1 MDGELWEGNLWDA
14 MRPDVH
20 HCGGLQRR
28 TAVGLSGNGIAC
40 TSRGENL
47 ESVVCRNYIHAVFVF
62 LLKKPS
68 LTLNSL

>member
-20 HCGGLQRR
+20 HWGGLQRR
-28 TAVGLSGNGIAC
+28 TAVGLSGNGIAR

-47 ESVVCRNYIHAVFVF
+47 ESVVCRNYINTVFVF
-62 LLKKPS
+62 LLKKSPV
-68 LTLNSL
+68 LR